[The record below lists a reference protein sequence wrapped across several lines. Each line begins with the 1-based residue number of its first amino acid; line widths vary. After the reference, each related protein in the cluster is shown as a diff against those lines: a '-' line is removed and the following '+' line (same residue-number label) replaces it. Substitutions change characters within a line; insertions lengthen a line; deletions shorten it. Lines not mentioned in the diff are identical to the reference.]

1 MGSGI
6 FRPGELVEL
15 GELAPVDEGPG
26 SESIADSSR
35 AGVSDIVV
43 EEKEV
48 VSIGVLISELAKR
61 GNVTTGVYLDALTR
75 TCNQVARRG
84 QFVTDP
90 PNCSEDY
97 VVPVFLP
104 VFLRIHLVTQR
115 FHRRHHLERVGAGG
129 MVLHRCLHR

>member
-90 PNCSEDY
+90 PTCSEGY
-97 VVPVFLP
+97 VVP

-129 MVLHRCLHR
+129 MVLHRRLHR